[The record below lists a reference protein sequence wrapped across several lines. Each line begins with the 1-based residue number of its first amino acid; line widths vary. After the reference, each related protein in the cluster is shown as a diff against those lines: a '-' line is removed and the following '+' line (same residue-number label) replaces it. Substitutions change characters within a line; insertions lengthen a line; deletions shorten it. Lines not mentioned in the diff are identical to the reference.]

1 MTALSP
7 SLSERRY
14 ERLRHAVDR
23 RVAALSGRWRS
34 PVLTEGCA
42 YVLDG
47 GGKRVRSV
55 LLLLACEAAG
65 GTVRRALPAAAAIEA
80 LHNFTLVHDDIMD
93 RARTRRGRPTVH
105 TRWDTNTA
113 LLVGDVL
120 LGLAY
125 RTLPGPRATDRMV
138 RVFTRG
144 LLEVCEGQALDM
156 EYERR
161 ARVSTREYFLMI
173 EKKTAWLLA
182 TAAELGGILGGGTPG
197 QLAAL
202 RSFGMHVGRAFQLQ
216 DDLLD
221 VLGDEET
228 FGKAIGGDILEGK
241 RTYLLLRALER
252 ARGADRRVLGLVFRR
267 RPPAGRAARRRFVH
281 DVREIY
287 LRTGA
292 ARDARRHVQRETAR
306 AVRALGLLPDTRA
319 RAVLHWLAG
328 HLLTRTA

>member
-14 ERLRHAVDR
+14 ERLRRVVDR

-93 RARTRRGRPTVH
+93 RAVTRRGRPTVH

-125 RTLPGPRATDRMV
+125 RVLPDAGAAERV
-138 RVFTRG
+138 FRVFTQG
-144 LLEVCEGQALDM
+144 LLDVCEGQALDM
-156 EYERR
+156 EFEGR
-161 ARVSTREYFLMI
+161 ARVSTREYFDMM
-173 EKKTAWLLA
+173 EKKTARLLA
-182 TAAELGGILGGGTPG
+182 TSTELGGIIAGATPARI
-197 QLAAL
+197 AAL
-202 RSFGMHVGRAFQLQ
+202 RDFGLHLGRAFQLQ

-221 VLGDEET
+221 VLGEEET

-241 RTYLLLRALER
+241 RTYLLLRALEQ
-252 ARGADRRVLGLVFRR
+252 AAPADRRLLLPVVRR
-267 RPPAGRAARRRFVH
+267 TPPAGAAARRRFV
-281 DVREIY
+281 DGVRSVY
-287 LRTGA
+287 LRSGA
-292 ARDARRHVQRETAR
+292 VRDARRHVRRETAR
-306 AVRALGLLPDTRA
+306 AVRALGRLPASPA
-319 RAVLHWLAG
+319 RAVLRWLADQ
-328 HLLTRTA
+328 LVTRRS

>member
-1 MTALSP
+1 MTAVSP
-7 SLSERRY
+7 RQCERHY
-14 ERLRHAVDR
+14 DLLRRAVDR
-23 RVAALSGRWRS
+23 RVAALSGAWRS
-34 PVLTEGCA
+34 PVLAEGCR
-42 YVLDG
+42 YVLAG
-47 GGKRVRSV
+47 GGKRVRPV
-55 LLLLACEAAG
+55 LLLLSCEAVG
-65 GTVRRALPAAAAIEA
+65 GRHAAALPAAAAVEA

-93 RARTRRGRPTVH
+93 RAATRRGRPTVH

-125 RTLPGPRATDRMV
+125 RALPGREATDRLV

-182 TAAELGGILGGGTPG
+182 TAAELGGILGGGTPRR
-197 QLAAL
+197 LAAL
-202 RSFGMHVGRAFQLQ
+202 RTFGMHLGRAFQVQ

-221 VLGDEET
+221 VLGEEET

-252 ARGADRRVLGLVFRR
+252 AQGADRSVLGLVFRR
-267 RPPAGRAARRRFVH
+267 RPPTGRAARRRFVH

-292 ARDARRHVQRETAR
+292 AQDARRHVQRETGR
-306 AVRALGLLPDTRA
+306 AVQALGLLPETRA
-319 RAVLHWLAG
+319 RAVLHWLAH
-328 HLLTRTA
+328 HLLTRTV